1 MNNKG
6 QAVIETMIFA
16 SLAIFCS
23 IWLMQFGLNIR
34 YEILFDDL
42 IERTLICH
50 FQKQTNC
57 ASQLRQHLSDLH
69 FKNIQISEVSDDKTT
84 RLRLSATTKLNAVFT
99 RESEMTLDLSP

>member
-6 QAVIETMIFA
+6 QALIETLIVA
-16 SLAIFCS
+16 SLAVFLS
-23 IWLMQFGLNIR
+23 VSLLQLGLDAR

-42 IERTLICH
+42 IERTLLCH

-57 ASQLRQHLSDLH
+57 SGQLRQKLTELN
-69 FKNIQISEVSDDKTT
+69 FKNIQISEVSDQNTI
-84 RLRLSATTKLNAVFT
+84 RLKLSATTRLKTVFN